1 MTLLRLTIENVGL
14 IARAELEFAAGLT
27 VVTGETGSGK
37 TMLLGALGLAL
48 GERADSESV
57 RTGAERARVALEIA
71 PDDALRARLEAAGFG
86 LAADD
91 DLIVQREVL
100 ASGRSQGRVNGIPA
114 SAGQLRELAGSLV
127 DLVSQHEAQRLLAP
141 AYALDVVDRF
151 GGSDLLA
158 LRETVGRLHDAARAA
173 RERLARLR
181 QDGGLARVEFARF
194 ALAEITAAG
203 LSEDDEDDRLRARR
217 DLLANA
223 ERILAALALA
233 SAALEDEGG
242 AVDGLGNSET
252 ALLGLRRYGESFAE
266 LAGTAAALQSEAG
279 ELAARIAREREAIE
293 LDPAEL
299 ESVSAR
305 LDALD
310 RLKKKYGGTLAAV
323 RAAAA
328 GYAEEVAAVE
338 EREARLAAAEREL
351 RTAEA
356 ALGEAAEALS
366 ARRRAAAGGL
376 ERAVRAELAALA
388 MPAARL
394 RIALEPL
401 AEPGPAGADR
411 AELRLRANPG
421 EPERALAR
429 IASGGELSRVL
440 LALTVVLADRRE
452 RTALVFD
459 EIDAG
464 IGGATAARSARGWRG
479 WPSRPRWSA
488 SRTWPRS
495 PPSAR
500 RTWRCASAPAAAPPR
515 SRRPRWTTAPAGPRS
530 PACSRAT
537 STGSRSST
545 PANCWARPARA
556 RAHCCR
562 MRSRPACR
570 TPARDGVAC
579 KNADVAGRGAPDRHS
594 AGGPGRRRPAGPRAD
609 RRHGPRGAGG
619 FARPAAGL
627 QGLGGAA
634 RAHAGLPVHPHDA
647 AR

>member
-1 MTLLRLTIENVGL
+1 M
-14 IARAELEFAAGLT
+14 
-27 VVTGETGSGK
+27 
-37 TMLLGALGLAL
+37 
-48 GERADSESV
+48 
-57 RTGAERARVALEIA
+57 
-71 PDDALRARLEAAGFG
+71 
-86 LAADD
+86 
-91 DLIVQREVL
+91 
-100 ASGRSQGRVNGIPA
+100 
-114 SAGQLRELAGSLV
+114 RELAGSLV

-203 LSEDDEDDRLRARR
+203 MSEDDEDDRLRARR

-356 ALGEAAEALS
+356 ALGEAAAALS

-464 IGGATAARSARGWRG
+464 IGGATASAVGARLARLAESAQVVCVTHLAQIAAFGQAHVALRKRAGRSATTIEAAALDDGARRAEIARMLSGDEHGVALQHAGELLGAARS
-479 WPSRPRWSA
+479 RP
-488 SRTWPRS
+488 
-495 PPSAR
+495 
-500 RTWRCASAPAAAPPR
+500 
-515 SRRPRWTTAPAGPRS
+515 GD
-530 PACSRAT
+530 
-537 STGSRSST
+537 
-545 PANCWARPARA
+545 
-556 RAHCCR
+556 CCR

-579 KNADVAGRGAPDRHS
+579 KNADVAGRGAPDRHP

-609 RRHGPRGAGG
+609 GRHGPRGAGG

-634 RAHAGLPVHPHDA
+634 RAHAGFPVHPHDA